1 MSTTIPTPVPSFTST
16 TAISITPASSSSASA
31 TTSGGAGNIGAA
43 VLSAAVIAALIA
55 AGINLWLA
63 RRKSQEEE
71 RARIRNTLA
80 EAFQAY
86 ASYKEFPYA
95 VRRRRHDQAAEE
107 RIRLSEALRE
117 VQARLTYFEAWTKT
131 ENPEVGA
138 AYAALIAELRKVAGG
153 AIRQAWLDPPCT
165 DDAGMNIPP
174 DVVDLSA
181 LNPLEKAY
189 LAAATRH
196 LANLSKWWS

>member
-1 MSTTIPTPVPSFTST
+1 MSTTIPTPAPTFTWT
-16 TAISITPASSSSASA
+16 TAISLTPVSSASA
-31 TTSGGAGNIGAA
+31 TTGGSAGNIGAA
-43 VLSAAVIAALIA
+43 VLSAAVIAALITA
-55 AGINLWLA
+55 AINLWLA
-63 RRKSQEEE
+63 RRKSREEE

-117 VQARLTYFEAWTKT
+117 VQARLTYFDAWTKT

-138 AYAALIAELRKVAGG
+138 AYAALIAELRRVAGG

-165 DDAGMNIPP
+165 DDTGMNIPP

-189 LAAATRH
+189 LPAATSH

>member
-1 MSTTIPTPVPSFTST
+1 MSTTIPTPAPTVTWT
-16 TAISITPASSSSASA
+16 TAISLTSVSSASA
-31 TTSGGAGNIGAA
+31 TTGGGAGNIGAA

-55 AGINLWLA
+55 AAINLWLA
-63 RRKSQEEE
+63 RRKSREEE
-71 RARIRNTLA
+71 RARIRSTLA

-131 ENPEVGA
+131 EDPEVGA
-138 AYAALIAELRKVAGG
+138 AYAALIAELRRVAGR

-174 DVVDLSA
+174 DVVDLSP
-181 LNPLEKAY
+181 LNPLEEAY

-196 LANLSKWWS
+196 LANLSKWWP